1 MDSQN
6 PEFGIF
12 LVMWYGTYF
21 SLSEAVTVTNV
32 EAELVREHLM
42 HRTPATTK
50 RISFFCIDLTLP
62 VKAGENRIDVHSRN
76 GRIGC

>member
-32 EAELVREHLM
+32 EAELVREQFK
-42 HRTPATTK
+42 HRTPTTAK

-62 VKAGENRIDVHSRN
+62 VKAGRN
-76 GRIGC
+76 KVEVPSTKGSFRG

>member
-32 EAELVREHLM
+32 EAELVREQFK
-42 HRTPATTK
+42 HRTPTTAK
-50 RISFFCIDLTLP
+50 RISFF
-62 VKAGENRIDVHSRN
+62 
-76 GRIGC
+76 